1 MMSPEHQR
9 QNANDDSRQHSP
21 VVQTRIDALIPR
33 FYYFPDLFPYSHK
46 QCFEYVAKIG
56 KKNNKLCFVGKKRRK
71 LIKRDSTGNAQ
82 PKEDGR

>member
-46 QCFEYVAKIG
+46 QCFEYVAKLR
-56 KKNNKLCFVGKKRRK
+56 KKVEYINAFRK
-71 LIKRDSTGNAQ
+71 IYAESA
-82 PKEDGR
+82 